1 MNQAIVEKNVS
12 WSRRVAKAYLVVL
25 VLVASAGLLWP
36 QAQPSAPRQAIDV
49 WLDECL
55 AKDASTAGTLTC
67 LGQAYAKW
75 DAELNATYQKL
86 FAKLPADGQSAL
98 RESQRAWI
106 KFRDQEFLFLDRLY
120 GLMDGTM
127 YQTMRAADRVEVVRK
142 RALELSSYI
151 DVLEK

>member
-1 MNQAIVEKNVS
+1 MNQAIVERNVS
-12 WSRRVAKAYLVVL
+12 WSRRAAKAYSVVL
-25 VLVASAGLLWP
+25 VLAASAGLLWP
-36 QAQPSAPRQAIDV
+36 QAQPSAPRHAIDV

-55 AKDASTAGTLTC
+55 AKDPSTAGTLTC

-98 RESQRAWI
+98 RESQRAWL
-106 KFRDQEFLFLDRLY
+106 KYRDQEFLFLDGLY
-120 GLMDGTM
+120 GLMDGSM
-127 YQTMRAADRVEVVRK
+127 YQTMRAADRVDVVRK

-151 DVLEK
+151 DVLEE